1 MVIRVALACRDEK
14 YLERLVSGLEK
25 IRNLDLAIFSDA
37 ESLSRVLAA
46 KHYDVFLFTTD
57 IFDREMDYLNVK
69 ADLKLLLD
77 DEEKVIS
84 STFADAK
91 RIRKYQRISLIYKN
105 ILDFYSEICGKD
117 ALSGNSASKIVTFY
131 SPIGGA
137 GKTTGALV
145 SAEKFAQHGNRTFY
159 ISFEDIASEDCYLQ
173 QGAEKGISDLMR
185 YVDSNTNIGMKIEG
199 MLKNRGANLYY
210 LNHFTSPN
218 DMYDM
223 TAEDIHN
230 LLTAIQK
237 TGLFDVIVVDMSTC
251 LEKKNLAIFEISDR
265 IVVVERT
272 DEISARKMNCFY
284 TMHHILNDYS
294 YKMIRIV
301 NFDNGISN
309 AIETNIPELGRI
321 GDVQNMDASNV
332 ISVLANSSKNEFLL
346 DVLAD

>member
-1 MVIRVALACRDEK
+1 MVIRVALACGDEK

-25 IRNLDLAIFSDA
+25 IKNLDLAIFSDV
-37 ESLSRVLAA
+37 ESLSRGLAA
-46 KHYDVFLFTTD
+46 RHYDVFLFTTD

-117 ALSGNSASKIVTFY
+117 ALSGNSVSKIVTFY

-137 GKTTGALV
+137 GKTTVALV

-159 ISFEDIASEDCYLQ
+159 ISLEDIASEDCYLQ

-199 MLKNRGANLYY
+199 MLKNRGANFYY

-237 TGLFDVIVVDMSTC
+237 TGLFDVIVVDTSTC
-251 LEKKNLAIFEISDR
+251 LEKKNLAVFEISDR

-346 DVLAD
+346 NVLAD